1 MSAVFKFALRRS
13 RGQIVGWGLTLFLL
27 ALMMVSFYD
36 TIAED
41 QEQWQELMQYY
52 PEEIMAFFGGQLDF
66 TTPEGFLSV
75 EFFSLLPLVLGVYA
89 ILAGGGLLVE
99 DEQAGRMDLIL
110 GQPVRRRSLFAGRL
124 LTFAV
129 TSGLICLV
137 GLIGVVLSMSWS
149 AMDLPL
155 WTVTKPF
162 LSVLAMVLFFGAL
175 TLMFSLV
182 LPSRRIAGM
191 LAGVVLVGGFF
202 ITGLAGLSETIEP
215 IADFSPLSYY
225 QGGEAMTELNLEYL
239 LGMLAV
245 ALLFSLVAWWR
256 FERREIRVGGESGW
270 SLPFFGRKA
279 QPSEEPTPAWESQA
293 AD

>member
-1 MSAVFKFALRRS
+1 MSAVFRFALRRS

-41 QEQWQELMQYY
+41 QEQWRELMEYY

-66 TTPEGFLSV
+66 TSPEGFLSV
-75 EFFSLLPLVLGVYA
+75 EFFSFMPLVLGVYA

-99 DEQAGRMDLIL
+99 DEEAGRMDLIL
-110 GQPVRRRSLFAGRL
+110 GQPVRRRSLFFGRVL
-124 LTFAV
+124 AFVLTAA
-129 TSGLICLV
+129 LICLL
-137 GLIGVVLSMSWS
+137 GLIGVMLSMSWS
-149 AMDLPL
+149 AMDLGL
-155 WTVTKPF
+155 WTVAKPF

-175 TLMFSLV
+175 TLLLSLL
-182 LPSRRIAGM
+182 LPSRRMAGM

-202 ITGLAGLSETIEP
+202 ITGLAGLSEAVQAF
-215 IADFSPLSYY
+215 ADFSPLTYY

-239 LGMLAV
+239 LGMLGAA
-245 ALLFSLVAWWR
+245 ALFALVAWWG
-256 FERREIRVGGESGW
+256 FERREIRVGGEGGW
-270 SLPFFGRKA
+270 GLPFFGRKPEA
-279 QPSEEPTPAWESQA
+279 AVEPTPVWETPA